1 MREVLISVLN
11 NKLNGELNKGLPIAI
26 KKHGK
31 IIAEIVR
38 PGSLAI
44 LTEYADVSEES
55 ILRKLIRK
63 GMTDLQD
70 MKINP
75 QTMTKLLER
84 MREIEMEKS
93 RGDAIDAA
101 TLEVIEGAQMPV
113 VVEEEET
120 HEEEPVPA
128 P

>member
-1 MREVLISVLN
+1 MREVLISILN

-55 ILRKLIRK
+55 ILKKLIRK

-113 VVEEEET
+113 VVEEET
-120 HEEEPVPA
+120 NEEEPVPA

>member
-1 MREVLISVLN
+1 MREVLISILN

-26 KKHGK
+26 IKHGK

-55 ILRKLIRK
+55 ILKKLIRK

-113 VVEEEET
+113 VVEEET
-120 HEEEPVPA
+120 NEEEPVPA

>member
-55 ILRKLIRK
+55 ILKKLIRK

-113 VVEEEET
+113 VVEEET
-120 HEEEPVPA
+120 NEEEPVPA